1 MKKSITPNQI
11 KENNRNLIYQYIYK
25 NRNVSQQDIV
35 FDLRLSRPTV
45 TTNLS
50 ALEEDGL
57 IMKNGQIDTEY
68 VGRKATAYTIVADHR
83 IGFGV
88 EILKNEIKIV
98 AVNLYGEKIARSVHE
113 IVYINEDHYFY
124 EVCQHILEFQKTI
137 GVSDEQI
144 LGVGFAMQ
152 GLVSP
157 DHHTIIYGKILACTG
172 LSISSFK
179 KYLPYPCSFIHDAD
193 SAAISELWVSPELNN
208 AVYLSISKHLGA
220 SIIVNREIL
229 DGKHG
234 HSSIVEHIQMEPNGK
249 LCYCGNHGCMETLC
263 SISALLDGKYTL
275 ETFFR
280 KLSDND
286 SDVLEQWRRYL
297 RNLAKAINMLHLIYD
312 TDFILG
318 GYLAA
323 YLQEKDLNFIYEE
336 IKKITPFPEASDFLH
351 ISKMPQHNITIGA
364 ALPFIQNFLIVN

>member
-1 MKKSITPNQI
+1 MNKSITPNEI
-11 KENNRNLIYQYIYK
+11 KKNNRNLIYQYIYK
-25 NRNVSQQDIV
+25 FRKVSQQDIA

-50 ALEEDGL
+50 ALEENGL
-57 IMKNGQIDTEY
+57 VMKSGQIDTEY
-68 VGRKATAYTIVADHR
+68 VGRKASAYTIVADYR
-83 IGFGV
+83 IAFGV

-98 AVNLYGEKIARSVHE
+98 AVNLYGEKIARSVYE
-113 IVYINEDHYFY
+113 IAYTNEDHYFR
-124 EVCQHILEFQKTI
+124 EVCRHILKFQESIK
-137 GVSDEQI
+137 VSDEQI

-157 DHHTIIYGKILACTG
+157 DHQTIVYGKILACTG
-172 LSISSFK
+172 LSISSFT

-193 SAAISELWVSPELNN
+193 SAAISELWISPELNN

-234 HSSIVEHIQMEPNGK
+234 HSSIVEHIQMESNGK
-249 LCYCGNHGCMETLC
+249 LCYCGNYGCMETLC
-263 SISALLDGKYTL
+263 SISALLDDKCTL
-275 ETFFR
+275 EEFFE

-286 SDVLEQWRRYL
+286 NSSTEQWQQYL
-297 RNLAKAINMLHLIYD
+297 RNLARAINMLHLVYD

-323 YLQEKDLNFIYEE
+323 HLQERDLNFIHEE
-336 IKKITPFPEASDFLH
+336 IKKITPFPETPDFLH
-351 ISKMPQHNITIGA
+351 ISKMPKNNITIGA
-364 ALPFIQNFLIVN
+364 ALPYIQNFLDL